1 MLLQLSR
8 RAAVFGALVVGS
20 LGVRP
25 ALAADAAE
33 QLAELERKNGGRLGL
48 AAVDTGTG
56 RRVVHRGEERFALC
70 STFKMLAAG
79 AVLARVDRG
88 EERLD
93 RRVVFAAE
101 NLVANSPV
109 TQRHVGAPGMT
120 IAELCAAG
128 IAWSDNT
135 AGNLM
140 LASFGGPAALT
151 AFARSLGD
159 PVTRL
164 DRIETALN
172 EARPGDP
179 RDTTSPV
186 AMLGN
191 MRRLLVDDALST
203 QSRGQLIEWL
213 VGSKTG
219 AERLR
224 AGFPASWKIGDK
236 TGTGENGSANDVAV
250 VLPPGR
256 PPILV
261 AAYFTEST
269 ITDAARSAVIAD
281 AGRIVARAL
290 G

>member
-1 MLLQLSR
+1 MVLLLSR
-8 RAAVFGALVVGS
+8 RAVVVGS
-20 LGVRP
+20 LMAWP

-33 QLAELERKNGGRLGL
+33 ELSELERRSGGRLGL
-48 AAVDTGTG
+48 AAVDTSTG
-56 RRVVHRGEERFALC
+56 RRIVHRAEERFALC

-93 RRVVFAAE
+93 RRVVFAAGD
-101 NLVANSPV
+101 LVANSPV

-120 IAELCAAG
+120 IAELCEAG
-128 IAWSDNT
+128 IGWSDNT

-151 AFARSLGD
+151 AYARRLGD
-159 PVTRL
+159 PLTRL
-164 DRIETALN
+164 DRVETALN

-179 RDTTSPV
+179 RDTTSPS

-191 MRRLLVDDALST
+191 MRRLLVEDALST
-203 QSRGQLIEWL
+203 QSREQLIEWL
-213 VGSKTG
+213 VASKTG
-219 AERLR
+219 GQRLR
-224 AGFPASWKIGDK
+224 AGFPADWKVGDK

-250 VLPPGR
+250 AWPPGR

-269 ITDAARSAVIAD
+269 IADAARNAVIAD